1 MSQLSS
7 SSWSTSGYGVT
18 LGKIFIPSIAQLE
31 ERETV
36 IGNIRAHLKVTGSI
50 PVRGIIFCRC
60 PPFCSCIIVQ
70 GRPEK
75 TPEFE
80 I

>member
-1 MSQLSS
+1 MRMSQLSS

-36 IGNIRAHLKVTGSI
+36 IGNIRAHDKLRVNLRSTLLGGLVSI
-50 PVRGIIFCRC
+50 VG
-60 PPFCSCIIVQ
+60 
-70 GRPEK
+70 
-75 TPEFE
+75 
-80 I
+80 